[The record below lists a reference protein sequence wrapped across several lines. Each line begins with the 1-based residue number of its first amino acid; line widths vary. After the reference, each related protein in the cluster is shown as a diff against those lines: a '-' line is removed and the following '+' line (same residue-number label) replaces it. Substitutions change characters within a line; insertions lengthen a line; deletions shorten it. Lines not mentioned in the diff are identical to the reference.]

1 MAVLGKDTTGDT
13 SYPEV
18 TVGSTNTE
26 TTADVGGTLMGNTYA
41 FTRMTIKKLGCYSS
55 GNSHAKLG
63 LYNSDLSQIVITEAE
78 IATVAS
84 QWNYRTLAT
93 RYYANANFYIM
104 GNGEGSGALRY
115 TGGAF
120 GLKYKIFPYANA
132 WTTGGFGDSGERLGV
147 QAVCYRGKGFVL
159 GTRFQAPASG
169 NPIKAYVYF
178 DVGSSGNFRVAVHAD
193 AGNHP
198 TTKISESASQAIVA
212 GAWNEITIPSTG
224 IVGGTWYW
232 PLFQFDNL
240 AALPHRATG
249 VAGNYSFYYGLDYGA
264 FPADLT
270 GLGTV
275 ESGTSANM
283 WSIYINLAQTYYK
296 SLPATEVSVAIYV
309 RKIGKTLSPT
319 EISVATLARVASRF
333 KSLIATETAVS
344 SLARV
349 ATFAKLLSV
358 TELSIATFI
367 KTVSKTLTAVEVS
380 VANLGKSLTHL
391 MSLAATAISATM
403 LSKLATFY
411 RNLSTTEVS
420 APSLS
425 KIATFFKSLPAVE
438 TSIAALSKLATYVRN
453 LSLAMTAISNLFR
466 VSTFLKTLSV
476 AESSVAILAKKMFQ
490 SLSVTAISAATLSI
504 AKVFTR
510 ALSAVSTAVVE
521 LQKSITRIVSLAVT
535 ETVSLTMSRVT
546 TFSRTLAAIET
557 SVVSLF
563 KGFFRSLAITEVSTT
578 SLSKIASR
586 FVTFAATA
594 GSIAS
599 LTTSK
604 IIVKILSALAGS
616 TASIT
621 KAKKFLKVLSVK
633 ATGILTLLAK
643 WWGISPLRIY
653 RVPSE
658 SRLLTV
664 PEEKRILGIPQENRV
679 VKA

>member
-1 MAVLGKDTTGDT
+1 LAVLGKDTTGDT

-26 TTADVGGTLMGNTYA
+26 TTSDVGGTLMGNTYA

-115 TGGAF
+115 TGGTF
-120 GLKYKIFPYANA
+120 GLKYKIWPYANA
-132 WTTGGFGDSGERLGV
+132 WTTGGFGDSGERLGA

-283 WSIYINLAQTYYK
+283 WSIYIALAMTYYK
-296 SLPATEVSVAIYV
+296 SLPATEV
-309 RKIGKTLSPT
+309 
-319 EISVATLARVASRF
+319 SVATLARVASRF

-344 SLARV
+344 SLVRV

-380 VANLGKSLTHL
+380 VANLRKSLTHL

-425 KIATFFKSLPAVE
+425 KIATFFKSLPTVE

-476 AESSVAILAKKMFQ
+476 AESSVASLAKKMFQ

-563 KGFFRSLAITEVSTT
+563 KGFFRSLAVTEVSTT